1 VRIPSRQGELA
12 ERSSSG
18 DEPGGRGPS
27 GTPHGSAPGR
37 AERPPPP
44 RGTPGGEPGAEISLG
59 GLLHGS
65 RDEETGRPRGRC
77 PAADRTQA
85 QEVDP
90 RPRGRQVRLR
100 GGGRRGERPLR
111 QGSSASLHPR
121 IRARPDAGSRATR
134 LGDMLPLFNGSVC
147 RREGLAK
154 SMGRSS
160 EGWSPRAPA
169 PFGGRDKVL
178 VPVECPGGRSGY
190 AA

>member
-1 VRIPSRQGELA
+1 MGQETKRPGDRAGAVPQRIGRRPR
-12 ERSSSG
+12 RWT
-18 DEPGGRGPS
+18 PGRGAGKS
-27 GTPHGSAPGR
+27 GS
-37 AERPPPP
+37 E
-44 RGTPGGEPGAEISLG
+44 
-59 GLLHGS
+59 
-65 RDEETGRPRGRC
+65 
-77 PAADRTQA
+77 
-85 QEVDP
+85 
-90 RPRGRQVRLR
+90 

-134 LGDMLPLFNGSVC
+134 LGDMLPMFNGSVC